1 MLVSGTQQSDSVVRV
16 YVCVCMR
23 VSVSQFSRSVVSDFL
38 RPHGLQHARHPCPSP
53 TPRVYSNSCPLSW
66 WCHPTISSSVIPFSS
81 RLQSFSVSGSF
92 QMSQF
97 FTSGGQSIGASASAS
112 VLPVNI
118 WGWFPLGSTGLI
130 SLLSKRLSRV
140 FSSPTVWRHQVFDA
154 QPFLLSSFHIPT
166 WLLEKPWLW
175 LHGPLPKVSKRIFL
189 NSFLKNKVFK
199 DTPVLFWWVLT
210 FLYL

>member
-1 MLVSGTQQSDSVVRV
+1 MFSCSVTFYSLWPRE
-16 YVCVCMR
+16 
-23 VSVSQFSRSVVSDFL
+23 
-38 RPHGLQHARHPCPSP
+38 LQHARLPCPSASSGAH
-53 TPRVYSNSCPLSW
+53 SNSCSLSRLMPSNHLVLCCPLLL
-66 WCHPTISSSVIPFSS
+66 C
-81 RLQSFSVSGSF
+81 LQSFPATGSF
-92 QMSQF
+92 LFIQL
-97 FTSGGQSIGASASAS
+97 FTSDGQSIGFSASVS